1 MIDAQTAAPGR
12 ANDRA
17 ARGIGMHDAGTNR
30 AHGAGLWHRSECQNG
45 GMRLVLASTSP
56 ARLSV
61 LRAAGIEPQCF
72 APEVDEEAEVAARE
86 SELGRPLT
94 APELVEYLG
103 RLKAEDVVRRH
114 ADEIDGLVL
123 GGDSAFLL
131 DGAILGKPHV
141 PEVALERAKQHRGK
155 TGVLHSGH
163 WLIDCRGGAVHG
175 AAGAVDTATVT
186 LAADVSD
193 AELEAYVATGE
204 PLPLA
209 GGFAIDGLAGAFIER
224 IEGAPSC
231 VIGLSL
237 PALRRL
243 VRELGH
249 DYTELWNRA

>member
-1 MIDAQTAAPGR
+1 
-12 ANDRA
+12 
-17 ARGIGMHDAGTNR
+17 
-30 AHGAGLWHRSECQNG
+30 
-45 GMRLVLASTSP
+45 MRLYLASTSP
-56 ARLSV
+56 ARLAV
-61 LRAAGIEPQCF
+61 LRAAGIEPICF
-72 APEVDEEAEVAARE
+72 SPEVDEEAAVVARE
-86 SELGRPLT
+86 IELGRALT
-94 APELVEYLG
+94 APELTEYLG

-114 ADEIDGLVL
+114 GDEIDGLVL

-131 DGAILGKPHV
+131 DGEILGKPHE
-141 PEVALERAKQHRGK
+141 PEIALARAKQHRGR

-163 WLIDCRGGAVHG
+163 WLIDHSGGEARGAQGS
-175 AAGAVDTATVT
+175 VDTAVVT

-204 PLPLA
+204 PLELA

-243 VRELGH
+243 VIGLGH
-249 DYTELWNRA
+249 EYPVLWNAG

>member
-1 MIDAQTAAPGR
+1 
-12 ANDRA
+12 
-17 ARGIGMHDAGTNR
+17 
-30 AHGAGLWHRSECQNG
+30 
-45 GMRLVLASTSP
+45 MRLILASTSP

-61 LRAAGIEPQCF
+61 LRAAGIEPICF
-72 APEVDEEAEVAARE
+72 SPEVDEAAEVAARE
-86 SELGRPLT
+86 TELGRALS

-114 ADEIDGLVL
+114 AADIAALGGGLVL

-131 DGAILGKPHV
+131 DGEILGKPHV
-141 PEVALERAKQHRGK
+141 PDVALARAKQHRGT

-163 WLIDCRGGAVHG
+163 WVIDCTAATPETRAAAEAVNVADATDVVEATG
-175 AAGAVDTATVT
+175 RPAAGSVDTATVT
-186 LAADVSD
+186 LSADVSD

-204 PLPLA
+204 PLKLA

-237 PALRRL
+237 PAMRRL

-249 DYTELWNRA
+249 DYSALWNREIPSV

>member
-1 MIDAQTAAPGR
+1 
-12 ANDRA
+12 
-17 ARGIGMHDAGTNR
+17 
-30 AHGAGLWHRSECQNG
+30 
-45 GMRLVLASTSP
+45 MRLILASTSP

-61 LRAAGIEPQCF
+61 LRAAGIEPVCF
-72 APEVDEEAEVAARE
+72 SPEVDEEAEVSARE
-86 SELGRPLT
+86 AELGRPLG
-94 APELVEYLG
+94 APELVEHLG
-103 RLKAEDVVRRH
+103 RLKAEDVVRRYGS
-114 ADEIDGLVL
+114 EIAELGGGLVL

-131 DGAILGKPHV
+131 DGEILGKPHF
-141 PEVALERAKQHRGK
+141 PDVALARAKQHRGG

-163 WLIDCRGGAVHG
+163 WVIDCSSPADPAPRP

-186 LAADVSD
+186 LAADVAD

-204 PLPLA
+204 PLKLA

-237 PALRRL
+237 PALREL

-249 DYTELWNRA
+249 DYTALWNR

>member
-1 MIDAQTAAPGR
+1 MTGPRHGEADPPPP
-12 ANDRA
+12 
-17 ARGIGMHDAGTNR
+17 NR
-30 AHGAGLWHRSECQNG
+30 LEH
-45 GMRLVLASTSP
+45 MRLYLASTSP

-61 LRAAGIEPQCF
+61 LRAAGIEPLCF

-86 SELGRPLT
+86 AELGRALDAAELT
-94 APELVEYLG
+94 EYLG
-103 RLKAEDVVRRH
+103 RLKAEEVVRRH
-114 ADEIDGLVL
+114 GPAGTGEIDGLVL

-131 DGAILGKPHV
+131 GGEILGKPHV
-141 PEVALERAKQHRGK
+141 PEVALARAKRHRGE

-163 WLIDCRGGAVHG
+163 WLVDCSGGEVRG
-175 AAGAVDTATVT
+175 AAGAIDTATVT
-186 LAADVSD
+186 LSADLDD

-204 PLPLA
+204 PLQLA

-224 IEGAPSC
+224 IEGTPSC

-249 DYTELWNRA
+249 DYTALWNR